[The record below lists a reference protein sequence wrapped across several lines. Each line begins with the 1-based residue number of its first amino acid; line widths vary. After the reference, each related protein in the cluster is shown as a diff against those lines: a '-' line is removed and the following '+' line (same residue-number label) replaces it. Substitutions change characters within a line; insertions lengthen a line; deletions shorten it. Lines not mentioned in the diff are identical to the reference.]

1 MLQKTFVHLPGIGL
15 STEKKL
21 WDRGIGSWADLQR
34 FAPTYFNGGRL
45 KTVQDELEKTFKA
58 WEAKDL
64 FYFHQTLPH
73 TELWRFLP
81 RFLDDVA
88 YLDIETDGLRLPPQ
102 SRSTTITFY
111 FRGEVL
117 QAHELREKRRLV
129 ERMAAEARI
138 FCTYFGDVFDLPFL
152 RKEFNLLLRTA
163 TLDLCF
169 WLKRLGF
176 NGGLKKVEKEFPNIR
191 ARQSQDIGGLDAVRL
206 WKWHEKGL
214 PGALETLLSYNAED
228 TIVLE
233 TLLVNA
239 YNLEIARRPHLG
251 LKALGYQE
259 QVKPPTS
266 VDLSVYERLRA
277 RAASAVS
284 SRW

>member
-1 MLQKTFVHLPGIGL
+1 MLPRTFVHLPGIGL

-21 WDRGIGSWADLQR
+21 WDRGVRGWGELQR
-34 FAPTYFNGGRL
+34 FAPTYFDGRR
-45 KTVQDELEKTFKA
+45 LEEVMIGLDHTLEA
-58 WEAKDL
+58 WEKSDL
-64 FYFHQTLPH
+64 HYFYETLPR

-81 RFLDDVA
+81 RFLNDVA

-102 SRSTTITFY
+102 SSSTTITFY

-117 QAHELREKRRLV
+117 QAHEPAEKRRLV
-129 ERMAAEARI
+129 ERIDAEAKI
-138 FCTYFGDVFDLPFL
+138 YCTYFGDVFDLPFL
-152 RKEFNLLLRTA
+152 RREFGVPLKKA

-176 NGGLKKVEKEFPNIR
+176 NGGLKKVEKEFPNVR
-191 ARQSQDIGGLDAVRL
+191 SRDSQDIGGLDAVRL
-206 WKWHEKGL
+206 WKWYEKGL

-228 TIVLE
+228 AIVLE

-239 YNLEIARRPHLG
+239 YNLEIAKRPQLG
-251 LKALGYQE
+251 LRELETPKP
-259 QVKPPTS
+259 VFPPTA
-266 VDLSVYERLRA
+266 VDLSIYERLRA